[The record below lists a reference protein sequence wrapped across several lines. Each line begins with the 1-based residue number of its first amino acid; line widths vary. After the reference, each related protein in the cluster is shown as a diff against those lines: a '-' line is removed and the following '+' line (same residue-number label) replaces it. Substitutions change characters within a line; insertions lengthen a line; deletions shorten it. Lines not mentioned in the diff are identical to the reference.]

1 MAATLI
7 FICVCAVLRNAI
19 GSSDLLPLIAM
30 ITAMLLLWSLSL
42 GPQLLRDDLRK
53 DLALAGDYWAG
64 CSNASTFALNSVE
77 VAFIV
82 GYPCVSLIDLKYDTH

>member
-1 MAATLI
+1 LAATLI
-7 FICVCAVLRNAI
+7 FVCAVLRNGI

-30 ITAMLLLWSLSL
+30 ITAMPLLWSLFL

-53 DLALAGDYWAG
+53 DLALAVDCWAG
-64 CSNASTFALNSVE
+64 CSIASMCALNSVE

-82 GYPCVSLIDLKYDTH
+82 GYPLISLIDLKYDTH